1 MPARELI
8 AFTRASRD
16 VESNR
21 VGKLYYTTG
30 FCECIGVISVIETTG
45 LFRGIR
51 RCLVLLCCAACGP
64 SLNEPASAS
73 ASGHW
78 TSRDQ
83 AGSVFDIVMDLSQHA
98 DGSVSGS
105 WSSLVSPPHPDCPPD
120 VSDKANGT
128 VDGTN
133 TVLGI
138 LLSLKGVGDFQGQ
151 IDGSTI
157 RGSLFSCGL
166 FFPVNF
172 SLVGSVPT
180 G

>member
-21 VGKLYYTTG
+21 VGKLYYATG
-30 FCECIGVISVIETTG
+30 FCEWIGVISVIETTR

-78 TSRDQ
+78 TSSDH
-83 AGSVFDIVMDLSQHA
+83 AGPVFDIVMDISQQA
-98 DGSVSGS
+98 DGSVIGT

-120 VSDKANGT
+120 ISDKANGT

-138 LLSLKGVGDFQGQ
+138 LLSLKGAGDFQGQ
-151 IDGSTI
+151 IDRSAI
-157 RGSLFSCGL
+157 RGSLYSCGNEYTVTFTL
-166 FFPVNF
+166 ASPVP
-172 SLVGSVPT
+172 GS
-180 G
+180 